1 MKMTRPDTIADLRRD
16 IETLKR
22 AVEQLRES
30 LERTSRAIESQPSFV
45 DALLDRRQDLV
56 TRHEI
61 SATEALMRERIRR
74 RARLYSREEDHA

>member
-1 MKMTRPDTIADLRRD
+1 MTRPDTIADLRRD

-22 AVEQLRES
+22 AVDQLRES
-30 LERTSRAIESQPSFV
+30 LERTSRAIEGQPSFV

>member
-22 AVEQLRES
+22 AVDQLRES